1 MKKNRKCRK
10 CGKPFVAVIE
20 YAYYCSVQC
29 EVAAHNPVAKFASRY
44 NRSGVHKGLKGKGSY
59 SRKEK
64 HREQLY

>member
-10 CGKPFVAVIE
+10 CGKPFVAGIE

-44 NRSGVHKGLKGKGSY
+44 NRGGVHKSKKTY